1 MTTYYYSDVDID
13 LAKKT
18 DGDITQDTNIDA
30 VKNSLSNIIE
40 TLPGSRRMLPEFA
53 GDIYK
58 ILFEPIDK
66 ETAYIL
72 GEKIIEAIN
81 LWDDR
86 VEITGLNIEP
96 KYDLNLYRCNMNFKM
111 TGSVGNRI
119 YTIKFILKQD

>member
-1 MTTYYYSDVDID
+1 MTTYYYSDVDIE
-13 LAKKT
+13 LIKRN